1 MLVGGGAGLGQLGVY
16 VGECFSGCHNL
27 CGAYLC
33 GCRNNLGIGPLYH
46 CKCHQVQK
54 LVLSQQVCSD
64 RPGSLGTGLQR
75 ALDISSRIGPS

>member
-33 GCRNNLGIGPLYH
+33 GCRNNLGIGPLVSLQMSPSSEA
-46 CKCHQVQK
+46 CLESASVQ
-54 LVLSQQVCSD
+54 
-64 RPGSLGTGLQR
+64 
-75 ALDISSRIGPS
+75 